1 MTLALRHLR
10 AAALELLRYP
20 AFSVPT
26 TVFPAL
32 LFLLFAAPNVGRDAK
47 VVTAGFAAMAVL
59 SVALFQFGVG
69 IAAER
74 ASEWEAFLRVLPL
87 PTRTRLAARVLCGV
101 VFAAASSAAVIAAAV
116 ATTPVALSAAAWG
129 SLLVALLCGAVPF
142 AFMGI
147 ALGYWVRPR
156 AALPIANLVFL
167 PLVYV
172 GGLWTG
178 PRALPSSLAGV
189 SPYVPTRQWGDWLWH
204 ALGGDPWRPRAMALL
219 AMYGG
224 LFALLAAWGYR
235 RDEGERFA

>member
-1 MTLALRHLR
+1 VTLVLRHLR

-32 LFLLFAAPNVGRDAK
+32 LFLLFAAPNVGRDAA
-47 VVTAGFAAMAVL
+47 VVTAGFAAMAAL

-74 ASEWEAFLRVLPL
+74 ASEWEAFL
-87 PTRTRLAARVLCGV
+87 TARVLCGLL
-101 VFAAASSAAVIAAAV
+101 FAAASCAAVIAAAV
-116 ATTPVALSAAAWG
+116 ATTSVSMSAAAWG

-178 PRALPSSLAGV
+178 PHSLPSSLAGA
-189 SPYVPTRQWGDWLWH
+189 SPYLPTRQWGDWLWH
-204 ALGGDPWRPRAMALL
+204 SLGGDPWRPRAMALL
-219 AMYGG
+219 ALYGG